1 MRIVPM
7 FILNWYVTKNFLAT
21 FAMSIVVLTFAMTG
35 AKSSPTHSALGS
47 LLRSPGHLLHP
58 LEPTPS
64 SRAPLYP
71 PGCPLPSSFQLPL
84 GPLFPG
90 APILFLGTPIWPLDW
105 ASFSSALQGPLLPL
119 RPSSFLQADPS
130 AIQEFPS
137 ILQGHPLFSVSLLP
151 PGSLSSVDPFTP
163 ANSTAGN
170 LRPNN

>member
-1 MRIVPM
+1 MGQ
-7 FILNWYVTKNFLAT
+7 LGEDLAGFQEQIT
-21 FAMSIVVLTFAMTG
+21 DW
-35 AKSSPTHSALGS
+35 SSPTCSALGS

-58 LEPTPS
+58 LEPTRS

-90 APILFLGTPIWPLDW
+90 VPILFLGTPIWPLDW

-119 RPSSFLQADPS
+119 RPSSSLQADPS
-130 AIQEFPS
+130 AIQESPS
-137 ILQGHPLFSVSLLP
+137 ILQGHPLFSGSLLP